1 MLIRGFL
8 VALCAALAM
17 CAPAAQAWTPIP
29 QTIRVCGDTNE
40 FAPYIYRERHGAA
53 RGPGLVG
60 LDVDVLERILV
71 PAGYQVRIDLLPWA
85 RCLLLGARG
94 DYPIILDGLKSPKRE
109 RDFLFPSSHYG
120 LTPVFVYL
128 RKGPRPL
135 TGSVEQLSRY
145 RLCSQA
151 DYNYEPFGVPE
162 RMITNRART
171 LDDAATMLKL
181 GRCQVLLQYVEIL
194 QANYALGGA
203 DVLGDPAFD
212 SDPARWIPRVD
223 LYFMVSKNAPYREPL
238 VSLLDRGIQRLK
250 RDGELDR
257 MRAKYQNR

>member
-1 MLIRGFL
+1 MNFKGFL
-8 VALCAALAM
+8 AALGAALAV
-17 CAPAAQAWTPIP
+17 CADVARAGTPIP
-29 QTIRVCGDTNE
+29 QTIHVCGDTNE
-40 FAPYIYRERHGAA
+40 FAPYIYRARHGAS

-60 LDVDVLERILV
+60 LDVDVLERILA

-85 RCLLLGARG
+85 RCVLLGARG

-120 LTPVFVYL
+120 LTPVFVYM
-128 RKGPRPL
+128 RQGPRPQ
-135 TGSVEQLSRY
+135 TGSIEQLAHY

-181 GRCQVLLQYVEIL
+181 GRCQVLLQYIEIL

-203 DVLGDPAFD
+203 DVLGDPQFD
-212 SDPARWIPRVD
+212 SAPARWIPRVD
-223 LYFMVSKNAPYREPL
+223 LYLMVSKKVPYREAL
-238 VSLLDRGIQRLK
+238 VALLDHGIQSLK

-257 MRAKYQNR
+257 MRAKYQNP